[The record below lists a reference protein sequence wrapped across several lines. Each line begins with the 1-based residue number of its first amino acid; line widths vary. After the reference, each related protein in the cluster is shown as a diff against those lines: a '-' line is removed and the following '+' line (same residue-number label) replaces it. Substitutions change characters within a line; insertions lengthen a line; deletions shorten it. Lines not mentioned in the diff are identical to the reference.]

1 MRGDCN
7 LVQRNRHIPVTSD
20 VGHGR
25 ASRRRD
31 LTCLSRFELPIITGE
46 SFIQNT
52 GAGIMGWLAVVIA
65 LFPFASS
72 AWAADDIVGT
82 YRLISANRVILAT
95 GDTEDSYGKNPIG
108 FMTYGRDGRMMGMIV
123 FSNRP
128 KAESLDK
135 MTDQQRADLFR
146 TMIAYGGTYTFR
158 GNSVEHHI
166 DISWNELWTGTT
178 VIRDIQKEGDRLVYT
193 TKPAPFPRDGKMSIN
208 TLVWEKVK

>member
-1 MRGDCN
+1 MRG
-7 LVQRNRHIPVTSD
+7 
-20 VGHGR
+20 
-25 ASRRRD
+25 
-31 LTCLSRFELPIITGE
+31 GE
-46 SFIQNT
+46 
-52 GAGIMGWLAVVIA
+52 IMGWLALVIA

-72 AWAADDIVGT
+72 AWAADDDIVGT

-178 VIRDIQKEGDRLVYT
+178 VIRDIQKEGDGSRRHELSIHHPEQNNNLATAYPSTADLLQLTTCRSGRGQRAGMTTQACMCRLAGRT
-193 TKPAPFPRDGKMSIN
+193 WWWGPGMRQ
-208 TLVWEKVK
+208 TLGW

>member
-1 MRGDCN
+1 MTD
-7 LVQRNRHIPVTSD
+7 
-20 VGHGR
+20 
-25 ASRRRD
+25 
-31 LTCLSRFELPIITGE
+31 E
-46 SFIQNT
+46 SAIQN
-52 GAGIMGWLAVVIA
+52 AGEEAMVRLAVVIA
-65 LFPFASS
+65 LLSFAIP
-72 AWAADDIVGT
+72 AYAADDDIAGT

-95 GDTEDSYGKNPIG
+95 GDSEDSYGKNPIG
-108 FMTYGRDGRMMGMIV
+108 FITYDRDGRMMGMIV

-128 KAESLDK
+128 KAESLDR

-158 GNSVEHHI
+158 GNSIEHHI

-178 VIRDIQKEGDRLVYT
+178 VIRDIKKEGDRLVYT

>member
-1 MRGDCN
+1 MTDEN
-7 LVQRNRHIPVTSD
+7 
-20 VGHGR
+20 
-25 ASRRRD
+25 A
-31 LTCLSRFELPIITGE
+31 
-46 SFIQNT
+46 IQN
-52 GAGIMGWLAVVIA
+52 AGEEAMVRLAVVIA
-65 LFPFASS
+65 LLSFAIP
-72 AWAADDIVGT
+72 AYAADDDIVGT

-95 GDTEDSYGKNPIG
+95 GDSEDSYGKNPIG
-108 FMTYGRDGRMMGMIV
+108 FITYDRDGRMMGMIV

-128 KAESLDK
+128 KVESLDK

-178 VIRDIQKEGDRLVYT
+178 VIRDIKKEGDRLVYS

-208 TLVWEKVK
+208 TLVFEKVK

>member
-1 MRGDCN
+1 MIDES
-7 LVQRNRHIPVTSD
+7 LIRN
-20 VGHGR
+20 
-25 ASRRRD
+25 A
-31 LTCLSRFELPIITGE
+31 GE
-46 SFIQNT
+46 E
-52 GAGIMGWLAVVIA
+52 AMVRLAVVIA
-65 LFPFASS
+65 LLLLASP
-72 AWAADDIVGT
+72 AYAADDDIVGT

-95 GDTEDSYGKNPIG
+95 GDSEDSYGKNPIG

-178 VIRDIQKEGDRLVYT
+178 GDQRHQERERQARLYDKAGPISPRRKDEHQYTRMGKGEIASPNSTSRILPLRAIRDRLSQRQVL
-193 TKPAPFPRDGKMSIN
+193 AWSAMPR
-208 TLVWEKVK
+208 